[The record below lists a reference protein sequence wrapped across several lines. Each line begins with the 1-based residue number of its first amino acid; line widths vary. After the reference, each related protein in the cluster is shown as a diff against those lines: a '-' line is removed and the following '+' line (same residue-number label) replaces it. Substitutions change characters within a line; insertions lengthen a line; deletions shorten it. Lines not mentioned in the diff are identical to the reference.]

1 MQPRGH
7 MGTQEML
14 KVIRRNILEAFLQVM
29 SVVNY
34 RKGQK
39 QLKIFALHLK
49 STLAR
54 PPIYDGAYPEML
66 STASAGN
73 PVGIMKPTSYL
84 LFVQLAKKSME
95 QSTSIKGTLVL
106 DKFRLKIHEKSS
118 LEVETW
124 IKTHCTRHLKFSSIE
139 LVWITLNEARWTV
152 NEW

>member
-1 MQPRGH
+1 

-14 KVIRRNILEAFLQVM
+14 TVIRRNILEAFLHVM

-39 QLKIFALHLK
+39 QLKTFALHLK

-54 PPIYDGAYPEML
+54 PPIYNGAYPEML

-84 LFVQLAKKSME
+84 LIVQLAKKFME
-95 QSTSIKGTLVL
+95 
-106 DKFRLKIHEKSS
+106 EY
-118 LEVETW
+118 
-124 IKTHCTRHLKFSSIE
+124 
-139 LVWITLNEARWTV
+139 
-152 NEW
+152 